1 MRIEVRAH
9 GEVHGADFVLL
20 PAFVAVNRIYANV
33 QDLGIKRGELLPVG
47 VERRQ
52 LLPSSRGPVDRM
64 ERHHNIFLSAI
75 VAEPNLKL
83 AFALDCRQLEIRRRF
98 ADLQWHSGDSP
109 VVAFYME
116 KTSAADSR
124 ESTRIKQ
131 SSPPRSRRTPRSTK
145 GKTPFEDRFVFSFF
159 SC

>member
-52 LLPSSRGPVDRM
+52 LLSSSRGPVERM
-64 ERHHNIFLSAI
+64 ERHYNIFLSAI
-75 VAEPNLKL
+75 VAEPDLEL

-124 ESTRIKQ
+124 ESTRINPFRIQKQ
-131 SSPPRSRRTPRSTK
+131 NLTPRAPS
-145 GKTPFEDRFVFSFF
+145 S
-159 SC
+159 